1 MDTKFCKYCNCTL
14 DIENFPERSRARCRA
29 CSNGQKRLLNA
40 LHKENPLPPGTVC
53 EICRRPGKLCLDH
66 CHVTNEFRGW
76 LCRYCNLTIAY
87 VGDSREL
94 LMRAAAYVHRHA
106 PPLPRTPLA
115 GAGAARVP
123 AAPSLPEPTP
133 RCAAPCAQ
141 ARAAPSPPA
150 RSPCAA
156 GSAPCT
162 ADTAGVSTAPAPA
175 RTGCGTSSP
184 VSSTPA

>member
-1 MDTKFCKYCNCTL
+1 MTTKLCNYCQTTL
-14 DIENFPERSRARCRA
+14 DIEHFPEPARARCRA
-29 CSNGQKRLLNA
+29 CANGQKRLLKT
-40 LHKENPLPPGTVC
+40 LHRENPLPPGTVC
-53 EICRRPGKLCLDH
+53 EICHRPEPLVLDH
-66 CHVTNEFRGW
+66 CHTTNTFRGW
-76 LCRYCNLTIAY
+76 LCRACNLGIAY
-87 VGDSREL
+87 LGDSCEILDRGS
-94 LMRAAAYVHRHA
+94 AYVARHA
-106 PPLPRTPLA
+106 PPSRTPLA

-123 AAPSLPEPTP
+123 ASPSPPEPTP

-162 ADTAGVSTAPAPA
+162 ADTAGMSTAPAPA
-175 RTGCGTSSP
+175 CTGCGTSSP